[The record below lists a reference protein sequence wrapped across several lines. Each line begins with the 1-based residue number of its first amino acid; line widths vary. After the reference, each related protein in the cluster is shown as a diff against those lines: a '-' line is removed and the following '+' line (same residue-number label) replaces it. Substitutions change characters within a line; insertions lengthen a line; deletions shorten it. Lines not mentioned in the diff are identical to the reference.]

1 MYPSLGN
8 PSLSEAKF
16 RLGFLDLGLDLDL
29 GFSMLLLVIVV
40 QPSAHLSCDT
50 LQSVD
55 E

>member
-1 MYPSLGN
+1 MYPSLGT
-8 PSLSEAKF
+8 PSLLEATF

-29 GFSMLLLVIVV
+29 GFSIWLLAIVV